1 MQEDKQTT
9 EVQETKERVGNT
21 NVQRETV
28 KTRTST
34 PGAIIFKRVIWYIA
48 GIIIALLVLRLVLLL
63 LAANDTAA
71 FVSFIYSLSGFFAA
85 PFFGIFNYQP
95 TYGQFTFEVS
105 TVVAIV
111 VYALVGWGI
120 AKLATLARPQNDL
133 S

>member
-9 EVQETKERVGNT
+9 EVRETNERVGNT
-21 NVQRETV
+21 DVQRETV
-28 KTRTST
+28 KKTTSIS
-34 PGAIIFKRVIWYIA
+34 GAVIFRRVVWYII
-48 GIIIALLVLRLVLLL
+48 GIIIALLALRLVLLM

-71 FVSFIYSLSGFFAA
+71 FVNFIYSLSSIFAA

-111 VYALVGWGI
+111 VYALIGWGV
-120 AKLATLARPQNDL
+120 AKLATLSRPQDEA
-133 S
+133 

>member
-9 EVQETKERVGNT
+9 EVRETNEQVGNT
-21 NVQRETV
+21 AVQRETV

-34 PGAIIFKRVIWYIA
+34 PGAVIFKRVVWYIT
-48 GIIIALLVLRLVLLL
+48 GIIIALLALRLVLLL

-71 FVSFIYSLSGFFAA
+71 FVNFIYSLSGIFAA

-120 AKLATLARPQNDL
+120 AKLATLSRPQDEA
-133 S
+133 

>member
-9 EVQETKERVGNT
+9 EVRETNERVGNT
-21 NVQRETV
+21 DVQRETV
-28 KTRTST
+28 KKTTTT
-34 PGAIIFKRVIWYIA
+34 PGAIIFRRVVWYIT
-48 GIIIALLVLRLVLLL
+48 GIIIALLALRLVLLL

-71 FVSFIYSLSGFFAA
+71 FVSFVYSLSGIFAA

-111 VYALVGWGI
+111 VYALIGWGI
-120 AKLATLARPQNDL
+120 AKLATLSRPQDEA
-133 S
+133 